1 MKSGVQNC
9 REELGYV
16 KAHRQKIRNWV
27 DVGAAVTFSS
37 FEHFF
42 RETALEIPISLIK
55 NSKKNKKL
63 WDPKVRRF
71 WWMDLNT

>member
-55 NSKKNKKL
+55 NSKKIKNCGIQ
-63 WDPKVRRF
+63 RF
-71 WWMDLNT
+71 GGSGGWI